1 MSISAARKLAAL
13 IKADNVQGKNPII
26 AAAERAK
33 EKTLGDVL
41 QEYLSKKHDPRTKDK
56 SKLKTEKGSIDA
68 WLVGVSKDPEIIAVW
83 KKYREDLN
91 ITSMQLSKI
100 NSENVLEFHAVV
112 SLKAVYI
119 ANRMVGVIGKL
130 FNYAKVKGYYSGD
143 NPAAKLK
150 KKLNKEIQENLLI

>member
-1 MSISAARKLAAL
+1 M
-13 IKADNVQGKNPII
+13 
-26 AAAERAK
+26 
-33 EKTLGDVL
+33 
-41 QEYLSKKHDPRTKDK
+41 
-56 SKLKTEKGSIDA
+56 
-68 WLVGVSKDPEIIAVW
+68 GVSKDPEIIAVW

-91 ITSMQLSKI
+91 ITFMQLSKI

-150 KKLNKEIQENLLI
+150 KKLNKEIQENLLIYMTLLIIMTKLEAQLTNNLLIDLDLYLWNYHG

>member
-1 MSISAARKLAAL
+1 M
-13 IKADNVQGKNPII
+13 
-26 AAAERAK
+26 
-33 EKTLGDVL
+33 
-41 QEYLSKKHDPRTKDK
+41 
-56 SKLKTEKGSIDA
+56 
-68 WLVGVSKDPEIIAVW
+68 GVSKDPEIIAVW

-91 ITSMQLSKI
+91 ITFMQLSKI

-130 FNYAKVKGYYSGD
+130 FNYAIVKGYYSGD

-150 KKLNKEIQENLLI
+150 KKLNKEIQENLLIYMTLLIIMTKLEAQLTNNHLIDLD